1 MISKYKDDVEIRDY
15 SYKPNKMLLKPSVNG
30 RKKSLLSFGPPEKE
44 EDSYIKYEHVDGNVE
59 KLSNKTML
67 GKDTGL
73 LPILDYQYNMREIVK
88 QCILLEDHLINK
100 QKQCHQCII
109 KHFLAIEALAEEAL
123 TLNKNL
129 TPEAKLND
137 LPKKIREL
145 QKIWYEDKD
154 KNSIKVAQSL
164 RRLRKEYMEDS
175 FPVVF
180 KNNSENACSSSQCK
194 LSL

>member
-44 EDSYIKYEHVDGNVE
+44 EDSYVKYRHGNE
-59 KLSNKTML
+59 KNEKTYI
-67 GKDTGL
+67 GKGNEGL
-73 LPILDYQYNMREIVK
+73 LPILDYKYNMREIVK
-88 QCILLEDHLINK
+88 QCILLEDHLINV

-129 TPEAKLND
+129 TPESKLNEI
-137 LPKKIREL
+137 PKKIREF
-145 QKIWYEDKD
+145 QKVWYEDKD

-164 RRLRKEYMEDS
+164 RVLRKEYMEDS

-180 KNNSENACSSSQCK
+180 ENSTENACSSNQCK